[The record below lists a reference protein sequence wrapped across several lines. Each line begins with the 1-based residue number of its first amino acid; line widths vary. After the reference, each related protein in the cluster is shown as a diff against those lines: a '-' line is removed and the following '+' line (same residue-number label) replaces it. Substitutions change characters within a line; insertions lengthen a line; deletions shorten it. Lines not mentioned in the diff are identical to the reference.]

1 VTTQNEFFI
10 DNAIDNLIEDFCM
23 YPNKYL
29 TEEDVRTH
37 LCLNLMER
45 FGVIQKT
52 KDSDRSIALHTEVRW
67 WGPNGSQE
75 RSDIVIF
82 DVSELSVT
90 KEVIKKQ
97 TKMKIIPQKGYSFNK
112 ALAII
117 EIKLR
122 HTVDCSDNQYIK
134 KIKKDINKLTNIKQ
148 MFNDFYDSAPVLSMV
163 ALDKR
168 NLIPYLANCTEN
180 IGVKFKYAYK
190 TKYT

>member
-1 VTTQNEFFI
+1 MTTQNEFFI

-97 TKMKIIPQKGYSFNK
+97 TRTIRKI
-112 ALAII
+112 
-117 EIKLR
+117 R
-122 HTVDCSDNQYIK
+122 
-134 KIKKDINKLTNIKQ
+134 
-148 MFNDFYDSAPVLSMV
+148 
-163 ALDKR
+163 
-168 NLIPYLANCTEN
+168 
-180 IGVKFKYAYK
+180 
-190 TKYT
+190 